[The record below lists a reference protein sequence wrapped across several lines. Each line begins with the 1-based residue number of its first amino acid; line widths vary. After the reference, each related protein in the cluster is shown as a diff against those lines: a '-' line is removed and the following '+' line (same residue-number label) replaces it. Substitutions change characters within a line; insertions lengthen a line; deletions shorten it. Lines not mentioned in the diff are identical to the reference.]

1 MHHSH
6 SLSDVTEGVGVT
18 FDTADAAQTLF
29 RWTIDGQC
37 VHDSWGLCTL
47 VQLLPSGHNVCEH
60 MSHWTCILNT

>member
-29 RWTIDGQC
+29 R
-37 VHDSWGLCTL
+37 
-47 VQLLPSGHNVCEH
+47 
-60 MSHWTCILNT
+60 